1 MTGESRYPLQIWWPC
16 GLGPALE
23 DIRLANPFYPLE
35 MRPSLDEMD
44 PSEATTGNKRLA
56 YAKLLGELGH
66 HNSTPTNDH
75 SQNDEMVGT
84 TGRNSVEADE

>member
-1 MTGESRYPLQIWWPC
+1 
-16 GLGPALE
+16 
-23 DIRLANPFYPLE
+23 
-35 MRPSLDEMD
+35 MD
-44 PSEATTGNKRLA
+44 PSETTTSEERLA

-66 HNSTPTNDH
+66 HNSTRTIDH

>member
-1 MTGESRYPLQIWWPC
+1 MRTSWD
-16 GLGPALE
+16 GL
-23 DIRLANPFYPLE
+23 
-35 MRPSLDEMD
+35 D
-44 PSEATTGNKRLA
+44 PSEAATNDEGLA

-66 HNSTPTNDH
+66 HNTTPTNDH